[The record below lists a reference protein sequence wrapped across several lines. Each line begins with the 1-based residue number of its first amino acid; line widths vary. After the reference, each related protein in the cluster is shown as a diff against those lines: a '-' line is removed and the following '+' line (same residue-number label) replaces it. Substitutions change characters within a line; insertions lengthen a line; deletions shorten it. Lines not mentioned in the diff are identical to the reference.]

1 MNAKIIIGIII
12 ILAATVW
19 GVTTFMGSTI
29 QYVSITQAKAS
40 TRTVQVMGKID
51 KEHVSYN
58 SAETRLEFAIYDDEA
73 EDETSAEKMNVI
85 YYGTVPGNFDQ
96 ATSVV
101 CKGTNKEEGF
111 VAEKLFVKCPSK
123 YQGEGDEEY
132 QDINLDQAGDE
143 MKDTEKAKTTSTM

>member
-29 QYVSITQAKAS
+29 QYVSIQKAKAA
-40 TRTVQVMGKID
+40 THTVQVMGIID
-51 KEHVSYN
+51 KDNVSYN
-58 SAETRLEFAIYDDEA
+58 SAEARLEFAIYDAEA
-73 EDETSAEKMNVI
+73 KDINNAETMHVV

-96 ATSVV
+96 AVSVV

-111 VAEKLFVKCPSK
+111 VADKLYVKCPSK

-132 QDINLDQAGDE
+132 QDIELDQDE
-143 MKDTEKAKTTSTM
+143 RMMDDTKPAATSSTM